1 MFNVGDKIVYPMYGA
16 GVIEEIEEKEIDG
29 KSCLYYAMLMPIG
42 NLKITISVLKAESL
56 GVRRISSSEEVLNT
70 IRTVGPIEMSSNWN
84 ERYKDNSARIKTGEL
99 KKVVEVF
106 KTLILRERQRSL
118 SSVEKKMLSNTK
130 QIIVSEMILSQ
141 GIEKAEAEKLLYDT
155 TLTKAT
161 A

>member
-29 KSCLYYAMLMPIG
+29 KTCLYYAMMLPVG

-56 GVRRISSSEEVLNT
+56 GVRYISPSEEVLDT

-106 KTLILRERQRSL
+106 KTLILKERQRSL
-118 SSVEKKMLSNTK
+118 SSVEKKMLNNTK
-130 QIIVSEMILSQ
+130 QIIVSEIILSQ
-141 GIEKAEAEKLLYDT
+141 GMEKSEAEKLLYDT
-155 TLTKAT
+155 TLTKVST
-161 A
+161 

>member
-29 KSCLYYAMLMPIG
+29 KTCLYYAMLMPIG
-42 NLKITISVLKAESL
+42 NLKITVSVLKSEAL
-56 GVRRISSSEEVLNT
+56 GVRRISSSEEVLKT
-70 IRTVGPIEMSSNWN
+70 IRTAGPIEMSSNWN

-130 QIIVSEMILSQ
+130 QIIVSEIILSQ
-141 GIEKAEAEKLLYDT
+141 GIEKADAEKLLYDT

>member
-1 MFNVGDKIVYPMYGA
+1 MFSVGDKIVYPMYGA
-16 GVIEEIEEKEIDG
+16 GVIQEIEEKEIDG

-42 NLKITISVLKAESL
+42 NLKITISVMKAESL
-56 GVRRISSSEEVLNT
+56 GVRFISSSEEVLDT
-70 IRTVGPIEMSSNWN
+70 IKNVGPIEMSTNWN

-130 QIIVSEMILSQ
+130 QIIVSEIILSQ
-141 GIEKAEAEKLLYDT
+141 GIEKSEAEKLLYDT

>member
-29 KSCLYYAMLMPIG
+29 KSCLYYAMLMPVG
-42 NLKITISVLKAESL
+42 NLKITISALKAESM
-56 GVRRISSSEEVLNT
+56 GVRYIASSDEVLNT
-70 IRTVGPIEMSSNWN
+70 IRNVGPIEMSANWN

-118 SSVEKKMLSNTK
+118 SSVEKKMLNNTK
-130 QIIVSEMILSQ
+130 QIIVSEIILSQ
-141 GIEKAEAEKLLYDT
+141 GIEKSEAEKLLYDT
-155 TLTKAT
+155 TRTKAT